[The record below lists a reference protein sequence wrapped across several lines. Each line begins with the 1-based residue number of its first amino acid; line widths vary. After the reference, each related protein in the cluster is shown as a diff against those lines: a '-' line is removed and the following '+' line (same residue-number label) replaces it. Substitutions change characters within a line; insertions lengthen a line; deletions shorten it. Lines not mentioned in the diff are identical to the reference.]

1 MKNEIKLALAVPII
15 LFITRGI
22 LTVIPYLA
30 LLIIGT
36 VATYYFY
43 KKDKKEDKD
52 WKRVLWAYGVN
63 YVFLALGLGLMYL
76 AY

>member
-1 MKNEIKLALAVPII
+1 MRTEIKLAFVVPII
-15 LFITRGI
+15 LFITRRI
-22 LTVIPYLA
+22 LTLIPYLV

-43 KKDKKEDKD
+43 KKDPKKDNN
-52 WKRVLWAYGVN
+52 WKKVLWAYGVN
-63 YVFLALGLGLMYL
+63 YLFLALGLGLMYL